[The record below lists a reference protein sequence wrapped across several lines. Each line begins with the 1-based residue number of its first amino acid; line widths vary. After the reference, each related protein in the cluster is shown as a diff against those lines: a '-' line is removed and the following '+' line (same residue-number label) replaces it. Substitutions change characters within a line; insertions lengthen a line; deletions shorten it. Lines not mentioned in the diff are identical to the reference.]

1 MNERSN
7 LMTPFRRGVLILLSG
22 ALVLTIG
29 PSASATT
36 VRQFDL
42 EEMVETAEQI
52 FLGTCLYGRCEARPS
67 GICTRTT
74 FRIEESIKGT
84 FDADT
89 LRLRLP
95 VGTIDGIRCTI
106 PGMPSFEPGEEI
118 VLFLTEGD
126 EDGYPWVVGLS
137 QGKFSVIP
145 DPVSRRKVVVNAAS
159 GAASHRRPLAK
170 DEDFSITGPTAS
182 GVAGIAGVEL
192 DAFLARIRS
201 ILEEHGET
209 IPEDDDVD
217 IQPIED
223 MK

>member
-1 MNERSN
+1 MNECSN
-7 LMTPFRRGVLILLSG
+7 LMTPIRRGVLILLFG

-42 EEMVETAEQI
+42 EEMVETAERI
-52 FLGTCLYGRCEARPS
+52 FLGICLSGRCEAGPS

-74 FRIEESIKGT
+74 FRIKEPIKGT

-89 LRLRLP
+89 LQLRLP

-118 VLFLTEGD
+118 VLFLTGED
-126 EDGYPWVVGLS
+126 KDGYPWVIGLS

-159 GAASHRRPLAK
+159 GAASHRKPLAK
-170 DEDFSITGPTAS
+170 DEGFSITGPATS

-201 ILEEHGET
+201 MLEEHGET
-209 IPEDDDVD
+209 IPEDNDLDV
-217 IQPIED
+217 QPIED
-223 MK
+223 VK